1 MVFTHVQILW
11 ESVLFPYQICALPPL
26 YGFSVST
33 QDEPRHSSYWHS
45 IFCVSE
51 FCCARCQIHC
61 LLQLNSLKF
70 WVLLCKNPLHR
81 EQKKAWKMFFSHSDT
96 GVSWEVGSASV
107 RWLAW
112 SCADRSC
119 QRGMANVCIAGWF
132 LWDSKNGFIYY
143 DKNRVKR
150 KRFVISR
157 RRNVSIFFGA
167 TFFPAS
173 ENGNQHPEELCWI
186 KLVTQGSYHEYRCH
200 VTAVWMSHCPGC
212 LCLYWGK
219 LGFHKNGHKLG

>member
-112 SCADRSC
+112 SCADRCSKWSGWENTVFLVNSTKFRPKWYLFPWAVCHLQC
-119 QRGMANVCIAGWF
+119 QHG
-132 LWDSKNGFIYY
+132 
-143 DKNRVKR
+143 
-150 KRFVISR
+150 SR
-157 RRNVSIFFGA
+157 AFE
-167 TFFPAS
+167 PK
-173 ENGNQHPEELCWI
+173 QW
-186 KLVTQGSYHEYRCH
+186 
-200 VTAVWMSHCPGC
+200 
-212 LCLYWGK
+212 
-219 LGFHKNGHKLG
+219 

>member
-11 ESVLFPYQICALPPL
+11 ESVLFPYQISALPPL

-33 QDEPRHSSYWHS
+33 QDESRHSSYWHS

-107 RWLAW
+107 RWLEW
-112 SCADRSC
+112 SCADGCSKWSGWENTVFLVNSTKFRPKWYLFPWALCHLQC
-119 QRGMANVCIAGWF
+119 QHG
-132 LWDSKNGFIYY
+132 
-143 DKNRVKR
+143 
-150 KRFVISR
+150 SR
-157 RRNVSIFFGA
+157 AFE
-167 TFFPAS
+167 PK
-173 ENGNQHPEELCWI
+173 QW
-186 KLVTQGSYHEYRCH
+186 
-200 VTAVWMSHCPGC
+200 
-212 LCLYWGK
+212 
-219 LGFHKNGHKLG
+219 